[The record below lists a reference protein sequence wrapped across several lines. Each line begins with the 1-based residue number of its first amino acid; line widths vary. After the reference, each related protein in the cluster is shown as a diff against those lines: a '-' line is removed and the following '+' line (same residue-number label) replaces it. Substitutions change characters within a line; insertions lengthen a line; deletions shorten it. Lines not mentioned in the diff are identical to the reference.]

1 MDAEANEGCSEVSV
15 RSELECMTLLSSES
29 KQTLQRTGAET
40 TATFGMSGAAEGS
53 AGSGNSIELK
63 PGILILRFM
72 NKEHRLPAVPAC
84 AHIPIGCEWQ
94 VEMFWQGLHSLV
106 DPAK

>member
-1 MDAEANEGCSEVSV
+1 
-15 RSELECMTLLSSES
+15 MTLLSSES
-29 KQTLQRTGAET
+29 KQNLQPAGSET
-40 TATFGMSGAAEGS
+40 TARFGMSGAAEGS

-72 NKEHRLPAVPAC
+72 NKENRLPAVPAF

-94 VEMFWQGLHSLV
+94 VEMFWQGLHFLV